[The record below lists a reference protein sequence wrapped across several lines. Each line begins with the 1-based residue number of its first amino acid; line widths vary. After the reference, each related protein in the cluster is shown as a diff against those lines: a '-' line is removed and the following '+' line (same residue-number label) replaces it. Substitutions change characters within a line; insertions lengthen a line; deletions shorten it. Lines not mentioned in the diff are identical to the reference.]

1 MKRQELARYLDHTLL
16 KPDATVSD
24 IKKLVSEALAWN
36 TYAVCVNSAYI
47 PVVNQLRGANQSLH
61 IAATVG
67 FPLGQSLTPAKVA
80 ETRAAIMAGADEID
94 VVWNLGWFL
103 SDQEALVGEDIRAV
117 VEIAGSIPVK
127 VILETGR
134 LSPEDI
140 RRGAHLAVKAGA
152 QMVKTSTGFGFGG
165 ATVETVRLL
174 REAVGPTIGVK
185 ASGGVSSYAD
195 ALAMIE
201 AGASRIGL
209 SKTEQVLAEAPE
221 N

>member
-16 KPDATVSD
+16 KPDATISD
-24 IKKLVSEALAWN
+24 IERLVSEALSWN
-36 TYAVCVNSAYI
+36 TYAVCVNSAYV
-47 PVVNQLRGANQSLH
+47 PTVNQLRGDHRSLH

-67 FPLGQSLTPAKVA
+67 FPFGQSLTPAKVA
-80 ETRAAIMAGADEID
+80 ETREAIMAGADEID

-103 SDQEALVGEDIRAV
+103 SHEEARVEEDIRAV
-117 VEIAGSIPVK
+117 VNAAASIAVK

-140 RRGAHLAVKAGA
+140 QRGAKLAVNAGA
-152 QMVKTSTGFGFGG
+152 RTVKTSTGFGFGG
-165 ATVETVRLL
+165 ATVEAVRLL
-174 REAVGPTIGVK
+174 RDAVGPTIGVK
-185 ASGGVSSYAD
+185 ASGGVTNYAD

-209 SKTEQVLAEAPE
+209 SKTKQVLAEAPE